1 MIKNVIF
8 DLGKVLINWD
18 LDNFSKSY
26 TSDPKLQK
34 SIVDDIFTHNDW
46 HMLDKGAI
54 TEEEAELRFS
64 ERLSLT
70 KEEIRIIIA
79 EARKIMTLKTKTY
92 TELKRLKKNYNIFCI
107 SNMSHKS
114 WEVVQNEHSFIDYF
128 DDIVIS
134 AEVKMIKPAKE
145 IFSYALNKFK
155 IDPNESIFIDDLKDN
170 ILSAQSLG
178 IKGILFDESEKCWDE
193 IKSL

>member
-18 LDNFSKSY
+18 LDTFSKKY
-26 TSDPKLQK
+26 TTDLKLQK
-34 SIVDDIFTHNDW
+34 SIVDDIFMHNDW

-64 ERLSLT
+64 TRLSLN
-70 KEEIRIIIA
+70 KEEIRKIIL
-79 EARKIMTLKTKTY
+79 EARKIMTLKTETY
-92 TELKRLKKNYNIFCI
+92 NELKRLKKSYNIFCI

-114 WEVVQNEHSFIDYF
+114 WQVVKSEHTFIEYF

-145 IFSYALNKFK
+145 IFSYALEKFK
-155 IDPNESIFIDDLKDN
+155 INANESIFIDDLKDN
-170 ILSAQSLG
+170 IVSAESLG
-178 IKGILFDESEKCWDE
+178 LKGILFDESKKCWDE
-193 IKSL
+193 LKKL